1 MSTMENRGDF
11 VQRIGA
17 DMSIE
22 VFLHLD
28 DPSDL
33 ARVCSV
39 SSSWRYFVI
48 ANGLFKKLC
57 LKLLPEMNSVAHFIE
72 VNNMI
77 EPVRVGQSDCM
88 EWECLKRNH
97 RVYAQLARGL
107 TPILQNDCIS
117 EAISAS
123 STDNYPEESIW
134 NTLEPN
140 DKVGHGASYWSSKGQ
155 SNPTVPEALVYKFI
169 ANLCLI
175 TEIHIQPFQAYFQY
189 GFPIYSSKAVRFR
202 LGHHKFPLQLEN
214 NVTVNSAFNHNSMDD
229 KFIWTYTSPEFPM
242 AQENCLQKFK
252 LPEPVLCIGGILQVE
267 LLGRVQRQEMDGLY
281 YICISHVQAVG
292 RPLSHPFDVEI
303 LDPTGKC
310 TLKYSPLRESRGS
323 HKGETCATSR
333 LQMLTVRLMERGV
346 RGWENMILNTLL
358 GTGPVA
364 EEDESDDLLEDDSDD
379 ELLT

>member
-57 LKLLPEMNSVAHFIE
+57 LKLLPEMYSVAHFIE

-175 TEIHIQPFQAYFQY
+175 TEIHIQPFQDSLCLHISILPVWLPY
-189 GFPIYSSKAVRFR
+189 ISSKAVRFR

-242 AQENCLQKFK
+242 A
-252 LPEPVLCIGGILQVE
+252 
-267 LLGRVQRQEMDGLY
+267 
-281 YICISHVQAVG
+281 QAVG

-333 LQMLTVRLMERGV
+333 LQMLTVRLMERRKGM
-346 RGWENMILNTLL
+346 GKY
-358 GTGPVA
+358 
-364 EEDESDDLLEDDSDD
+364 DSQY
-379 ELLT
+379 TAWHWASG